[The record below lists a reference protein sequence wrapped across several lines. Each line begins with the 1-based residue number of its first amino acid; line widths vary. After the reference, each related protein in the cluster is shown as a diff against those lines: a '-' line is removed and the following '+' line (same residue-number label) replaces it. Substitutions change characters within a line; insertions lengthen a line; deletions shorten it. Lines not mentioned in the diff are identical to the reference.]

1 MIDKEWEV
9 MLEQLRGELILLKE
23 SIKETSTDII
33 KEGFSK
39 YPIFI
44 AHQDEVKIG
53 EVILDKADIATTWS
67 ISAST
72 LEEFEEKGLIPE
84 DKKTLFITNY
94 KDPKKFICLF
104 VVYRTSANFVFVPY
118 QSNTPSNG

>member
-1 MIDKEWEV
+1 MIDKEWEM

-23 SIKETSTDII
+23 SIKETAVDII

-44 AHQDEVKIG
+44 AHQEEVKIG

-72 LEEFEEKGLIPE
+72 MEEFEDRGLITS
-84 DKKTLFITNY
+84 DKKTTFVSNY

-104 VVYRTSANFVFVPY
+104 VIYRTSANFVFVPY
-118 QSNTPSNG
+118 QSTSANNV

>member
-23 SIKETSTDII
+23 SIKETSVDII
-33 KEGFSK
+33 NEGYSE

-44 AHQDEVKIG
+44 AHQDDVKIG

-72 LEEFEEKGLIPE
+72 LEEFEEKGLIPG
-84 DKKTLFITNY
+84 DKKSVFISNY
-94 KDPKKFICLF
+94 KDPKQFICLF
-104 VVYRTSANFVFVPY
+104 VVYRTSANFVFIPY
-118 QSNTPSNG
+118 KSNTPNNG